1 MDDSEATSASS
12 LRSSVLP
19 RSDRDGDEGVD
30 TQLLRARLQE
40 RLFDEAPAPVRIDR
54 FEVLQR
60 LGEGGMGVVYAVHDP
75 RLDRRVAVKL
85 LHPGADVPTATLL
98 GEARALAR
106 LSHPHVVTVY
116 EVGTVDDAVFL
127 AMEYLD
133 GGTLA
138 DWLRAH
144 PVRTRGDVARVL
156 GPLLAAG
163 RGLAA
168 AHAAGL
174 VHRDFK
180 PSNVLRGLD
189 GRLKVADFGLA
200 RARVGSDLARGETT
214 GIGGTPAYMAP
225 EQFDGH
231 ADARADQF
239 AFCVCA
245 WEALFGVRP
254 HAGTA
259 VLGGDPPVPPRGAA
273 PVPRALWSALRRGLA
288 PRPDD
293 RWPSLETLLDALQR
307 AQDRDRRRRRLAIT
321 GLAATVGLAVWQPW
335 RDATHCERDPAA
347 LSGAWDAQQRER
359 LDDAFVRS
367 QRAYLDEAR
376 GRVVTALD
384 DFAERWHAARQQA
397 CEATRVH
404 HERSDAAFDAS
415 MRCLDRR
422 RDALAA
428 VVQGVIAATDE
439 RAAHALDAALGL
451 PAPEGCHDGLD
462 ETAQWPS
469 DPEQRAKVEALARGL
484 DETEAA
490 FMLIAAD
497 DALRRLAG
505 VIEELEFLQQ
515 PRLVARAQLLSC
527 RFAQRVDEIAT
538 AERHCRAALLAAAQA
553 GDDALA
559 PSAWTQ
565 LMRVADGASGDEALR
580 YRLAAEAA
588 IARVG
593 ETPARQAQ
601 LEQSVGDVLA
611 RAGRASEGVAAYE
624 QALQWLARDGNDD
637 GATALSIRNSLG
649 AALANQGDF
658 AGARAAFEDVLAR
671 QQTLYGPRHPEVA
684 RTRMNLGGA
693 LVRVGEFDRA
703 IDEFELAGM
712 DLEAAYGVS
721 NRLVG
726 DAWTA
731 MGAAL
736 ATAGEPEAGGEW
748 IEQALALFER
758 IGHDHDRG
766 YYYALAQLGS
776 VLARLGEDES
786 SAQVHERV
794 VAGFDDHL
802 DRSLLAQALT
812 NAGSMRRVL
821 GDLDAARTHLQ
832 RAVEVLE
839 QTAGADAPALWQ
851 PRFRLGQVELAAG
864 RFVEASAQLDRAAAI
879 LVQHPVRP
887 SVMAEV
893 ELDRAA
899 AWLGRADAA
908 AARPI
913 AERAG
918 ALADE
923 AGNASLREEIDA
935 LLARI
940 DHAAR

>member
-1 MDDSEATSASS
+1 MDDSEAPSEPS

-19 RSDRDGDEGVD
+19 PSDRPGEEGVD
-30 TQLLRARLQE
+30 TQLLRARLQA
-40 RLFDEAPAPVRIDR
+40 RLFDDAPAPVRIDR

-85 LHPGADVPTATLL
+85 LHPGAGVPTATLL
-98 GEARALAR
+98 DEARALAK

-116 EVGTVDDAVFL
+116 EVGTVEGAVFL

-144 PVRTRGDVARVL
+144 PVVRRGDIARVQ
-156 GPLLAAG
+156 GPVIAAG

-200 RARVGSDLARGETT
+200 RARVGNESGGGDAT
-214 GIGGTPAYMAP
+214 GVGGTPAYMAP
-225 EQFDGH
+225 EQFDGR

-259 VLGGDPPVPPRGAA
+259 ALRGDVVAPPRGSAV
-273 PVPRALWSALRRGLA
+273 VPRGLWLALRRGLA
-288 PRPDD
+288 TQPED
-293 RWPSLETLLDALQR
+293 RWPTLDALLDALQR
-307 AQDRDRRRRRLAIT
+307 AQDRDRRRRRAAIVALAAAT
-321 GLAATVGLAVWQPW
+321 GLAAWQPW
-335 RDATHCERDPAA
+335 RAAAHCDSDPAA
-347 LSGAWDAQQRER
+347 LAGAWDSQQRAR
-359 LDDAFVRS
+359 LDDAFARS

-376 GRVVTALD
+376 GRVVAALD
-384 DFAERWHAARQQA
+384 DFAARWQDARQQA

-415 MRCLDRR
+415 MRCLERR

-428 VVQGVIAATDE
+428 VVQAAIAATDE
-439 RAAHALDAALGL
+439 RAAQVLDAAMGL

-469 DPEQRAKVEALARGL
+469 DPERRAKVESLARGL

-490 FMLIAAD
+490 FMLVEAD
-497 DALRRLAG
+497 DALQRLPA
-505 VIEELEFLQQ
+505 IIDELAFLQQ
-515 PRLVARAQLLSC
+515 PRLVARAQLLAC
-527 RFAQRVDEIAT
+527 RFAQRLDENT
-538 AERHCRAALLAAAQA
+538 LAESHCREALIAAAQA

-559 PSAWTQ
+559 PHAWSQ
-565 LMRVADGASGDEALR
+565 LMRVADDATGDGALR
-580 YRLAAEAA
+580 LRLAAEAA
-588 IARVG
+588 IARAG
-593 ETPARQAQ
+593 ATAARQAE
-601 LEQSVGDVLA
+601 LEQAVGDVLG
-611 RAGRASEGVAAYE
+611 RAGRATEAVAAYE
-624 QALQWLARDGNDD
+624 GALAWLSRDGNDD
-637 GATALSIRNSLG
+637 GAIALAIRNSIG
-649 AALANQGDF
+649 AARATQGDF

-671 QQTLYGPRHPEVA
+671 QTTLYGPRHPEVA
-684 RTRMNLGGA
+684 RTRMNLAGA
-693 LVRVGEFDRA
+693 LSRLGELDRA
-703 IDEFELAGM
+703 IEELELASI
-712 DLEAAYGVS
+712 DLEAAYGVTH
-721 NRLVG
+721 RLAG

-731 MGAAL
+731 LGSTL
-736 ATAGEPEAGGEW
+736 ATAGEPEAGRAE

-758 IGHDHDRG
+758 IGHDRDRG
-766 YYYALAQLGS
+766 YYYALAQLGY
-776 VLARLGEDES
+776 VLARLGEDEAA
-786 SAQVHERV
+786 AQVHERV
-794 VAGFDDHL
+794 VAGFDDHH

-821 GDLDAARTHLQ
+821 GELDAARAHLQ

-839 QTAGADAPALWQ
+839 QAAGADAPALWQ
-851 PRFRLGQVELAAG
+851 PRFRLGQVELASE
-864 RFVEASAQLDRAAAI
+864 RFADATAQLDRAAAI
-879 LVQHPVRP
+879 LAQHPVRP
-887 SVMAEV
+887 GVMAEV

-899 AWLGRADAA
+899 AWLGRGDAA

-913 AERAG
+913 LARAR
-918 ALADE
+918 ALANE
-923 AGNASLREEIDA
+923 ADNASLLEEIDA
-935 LLARI
+935 LAARI
-940 DHAAR
+940 DRAAR